1 MRSIVELLIALAF
14 VALFFFGLAY
24 FLPQTGHVERT
35 IVIERPASHV
45 FDMVNSFTRFDQW
58 SPWHKKDREMRTNV
72 SGAEE
77 GFGAVY
83 EWASGMPDVA
93 GGNQRIIESDPY
105 RLVKIAHDWDRFAP
119 ATVTFR
125 FKPNELGVQTTWS
138 YDIDLGIN
146 PIMRYRG
153 IYMDAA
159 IGEDFQ
165 MGLMRLKAL
174 LESTPYARDYS
185 DLDVEIKDLEALPAL
200 RTTGSITVYS
210 TDELPDVPKA
220 IDEAVATL
228 NAYAARA
235 KANVNG
241 RPFVNIL
248 SRDRYSASFDV
259 YLPVQS
265 TEDLNPPKEIELAET
280 FAGKF
285 VMAPHWGRRNLSK
298 VTVEKLQAYLS
309 VRGMTPVSRPFEEL
323 VGELPIPGE
332 VDADVDSDDVD
343 SASDDPADEVA
354 TSDEDAADPANEGT
368 ESDNSEGADT
378 DATVEEPETEF
389 VTNVYFMLEPPAG
402 EAVPP
407 ALAIPPKKKPGAPRE
422 EAGPAPAPAASED
435 AASEDATS

>member
-24 FLPQTGHVERT
+24 LLPQTGHVERT

-77 GFGAVY
+77 GHGATY
-83 EWASGMPDVA
+83 EWASSQPDVG

-105 RLVKIAHDWDRFAP
+105 QLVKIAQDWDRFGP
-119 ATVTFR
+119 ATVAFR
-125 FKPNELGVQTTWS
+125 FKPNDLGVETTWS
-138 YDIDLGIN
+138 YDIDLGAN

-153 IYMDAA
+153 IYLDSA

-185 DLDVEIKDLEALPAL
+185 DLDVEIKDMEALPAL
-200 RTTGSITVYS
+200 RTTGSTTVYS
-210 TDELPDVPKA
+210 TEDVPDVSKA
-220 IDEAVATL
+220 IDEAVAKL
-228 NAYAARA
+228 NVYATQA

-241 RPFVNIL
+241 RPFVNML

-265 TEDLNPPKEIELAET
+265 TEDLRPPKEIELAET

-285 VMAPHWGRRNLSK
+285 VMAPHWGQRILSK

-309 VRGMTPVSRPFEEL
+309 VRGMTAISRPFEEL
-323 VGELPIPGE
+323 VGELPIPNGN
-332 VDADVDSDDVD
+332 DANGDSAVDSPVD
-343 SASDDPADEVA
+343 EDPAA
-354 TSDEDAADPANEGT
+354 DEDAADQADDEGSAADSSN
-368 ESDNSEGADT
+368 SDAIDEDS
-378 DATVEEPETEF
+378 ETEF

-407 ALAIPPKKKPGAPRE
+407 ALVIPPKKKPGAPSE
-422 EAGPAPAPAASED
+422 EAGPAPAASEEAASEG
-435 AASEDATS
+435 EG